1 MQVTL
6 ICGAHIEVKAAAKD
20 KRGNVSKTVETTE
33 LDAND
38 VASEEGLAQKILAAY
53 KRRISQVTEIPVSAE
68 GYTLQDVHEDLMLIS
83 GSVTSKAQKFYD
95 GGSVWRRA
103 KKLYKTL
110 RNDIHVS
117 YCEVKQ
123 EGLLTLS
130 GQNTVEDNKAAILQ
144 RYWRNIGSKTHVDLE
159 QGEEEE
165 VEPAPGLVPESAATA
180 ATGTDETAMQEVERA
195 VQAANENSQEAA
207 TPVQPAPTRNNTPP
221 SACLA
226 VEHPMPPAYKGPL
239 EWEAWLTY
247 GPLGD
252 DPDSEFNVE
261 ISEGPIT
268 TEVPLSLRK
277 AKRGRQE
284 QRLNDTKRQDIKQL
298 SEFDKTNRAN
308 NGSMPV
314 VLGEHGLEGATLLQA
329 KMDGRMQY
337 NNEKIEKLEKRIAIL
352 EKLSRPTEALYEEL
366 LALLECEDE
375 GVAKYYSD
383 RK

>member
-1 MQVTL
+1 MGSKKSTTAKKNWKADPKKRMQVTL
-6 ICGAHIEVKAAAKD
+6 ICGAYIEVKAAAKD

-110 RNDIHVS
+110 RNDIHAS

-165 VEPAPGLVPESAATA
+165 EEEVEPAPGVIPESAATA

-247 GPLGD
+247 GSVKMKVLQSITAIRNNTTSPI
-252 DPDSEFNVE
+252 PQPAIAVA
-261 ISEGPIT
+261 ISSINAHANT
-268 TEVPLSLRK
+268 TSGSG
-277 AKRGRQE
+277 RGA
-284 QRLNDTKRQDIKQL
+284 
-298 SEFDKTNRAN
+298 RA
-308 NGSMPV
+308 G
-314 VLGEHGLEGATLLQA
+314 
-329 KMDGRMQY
+329 
-337 NNEKIEKLEKRIAIL
+337 
-352 EKLSRPTEALYEEL
+352 
-366 LALLECEDE
+366 
-375 GVAKYYSD
+375 
-383 RK
+383 